1 MSAPAKPSTPT
12 APHAPRH
19 RTIRIERW
27 ADFIDLVRPGGPFDS
42 WAFRGHAST
51 AWSLEC
57 SLARRLRIAGI
68 LPEYWPAQE
77 ARIIRIFKRKA
88 HQFLDHV
95 PADTDTFQW
104 LAIMQHYGAPTRL
117 LDFTWSPYIAAYFAL
132 EDAADD
138 AAVWAVHPG
147 RIWTHNDSLPLS
159 AERGGVS
166 LRLPGV
172 FERRFLTNEHNVVYQ
187 GEPGVMNR
195 RLTAQNGTFLV
206 PGRIDLPIEAILA
219 DYPDPESVLARFI
232 FSTQA
237 VRADAMR
244 SLYAMNVTSA
254 SLFPDLQ
261 GLARSLAYE
270 LEYHWAV
277 DPTTGKPTPGFAD
290 DPDGNLSLNLRVDDS
305 RHDPIGPD

>member
-1 MSAPAKPSTPT
+1 MPPPAANPP
-12 APHAPRH
+12 PLGHPAPRH
-19 RTIRIERW
+19 RTITIESW
-27 ADFIDLVRPGGPFDS
+27 PDFVGLVRPGGPFDA

-51 AWSLEC
+51 AWSLQC

-88 HQFLDHV
+88 HQFLSHI

-138 AAVWAVHPG
+138 AAVWAVHAG
-147 RIWTHNDSLPLS
+147 RVWSHNADLPVS
-159 AERGGVS
+159 AEPGGIS

-172 FERRFLTNEHNVVYQ
+172 FERRFLTNQHSFIYQ
-187 GEPGVMNR
+187 GEPGVMNQ

-206 PGRIDLPIEAILA
+206 PGRIDRPIESILA
-219 DYPDPESVLARFI
+219 DYPDPENVLARFV
-232 FSTQA
+232 FRTSA

-290 DPDGNLSLNLRVDDS
+290 DPDGNLSLNLLVDDS
-305 RHDPIGPD
+305 RHPPL